1 MTQSSP
7 WYPMTNSMDYFLSGR
22 HVDAPTWEEVLCGL
36 ENAENKGTEG
46 YTSQGER
53 IIRTYEENAAYLHET
68 VVKGRDLSAVA
79 DELGLEEEVLSDAL
93 ENPDGYRDW
102 SIFEVWSRSG
112 IPVMVKLERD

>member
-1 MTQSSP
+1 
-7 WYPMTNSMDYFLSGR
+7 MTNSMDYFLSGR
-22 HVDAPTWEEVLCGL
+22 QVNVPTWEEVLCDL

-68 VVKGRDLSAVA
+68 VIKGRDLNEVA
-79 DELGLEEEVLSDAL
+79 GELGIEKDILRDAL